1 MFIKAPSRSAATKN
15 PTSGHIFFGEPPR
28 GTAPKAVRGD
38 LSVMGPMARSGADLA
53 RELAVIAGPDE
64 WSEGIGGETF

>member
-1 MFIKAPSRSAATKN
+1 
-15 PTSGHIFFGEPPR
+15 
-28 GTAPKAVRGD
+28 VRGD

>member
-1 MFIKAPSRSAATKN
+1 VPERG
-15 PTSGHIFFGEPPR
+15 SGHR
-28 GTAPKAVRGD
+28 GTAQIAVRGD
-38 LSVMGPMARSGADLA
+38 LSVMGPMARSGAHLA